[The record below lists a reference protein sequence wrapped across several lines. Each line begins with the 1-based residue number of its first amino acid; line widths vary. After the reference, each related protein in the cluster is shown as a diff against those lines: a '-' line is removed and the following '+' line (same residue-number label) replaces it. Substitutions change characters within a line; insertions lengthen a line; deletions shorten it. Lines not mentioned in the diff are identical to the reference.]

1 MKFDLKL
8 FAIAIFL
15 LAIPVLMAL
24 PQSFLVSD
32 VVLSNNLSSKQGQG
46 QQTPDEERRMP
57 LFGKITAIHNASLEI
72 SNANGD
78 TVTVKITSQTEFRK
92 DRQAAKRSDF
102 KVGDVIAVRG
112 QENPDHTWTAQ
123 TIGSR
128 SANGE
133 GRGPN
138 MQAGTL
144 GKDYVAGEVK
154 GVDAPKISVLRSDNV
169 TQTIELNE
177 DTSLRKGRDA
187 LGWAAK
193 PCAWRSF
200 AKTCGA
206 AELKSLA
213 PALLFLLVFASA
225 GFLHAQDPPPTPQ
238 DHSTPAESVASMPA
252 PVATSFQINGIV
264 KAGKTPLPGVTVTA
278 TNSLTGKKFTVATG
292 VNGTY
297 TFTGLPRG
305 RYVVRVEFMSFA
317 PQTQE
322 IVLKPETPTGKFD
335 AEMILA

>member
-1 MKFDLKL
+1 MKPDLKV

-32 VVLSNNLSSKQGQG
+32 VVLSQDTPSKHDQG
-46 QQTPDEERRMP
+46 QQSQDEGQRIP
-57 LFGKITAIHNASLEI
+57 LFGKITAIHDSTIEI
-72 SNANGD
+72 SNPNGG
-78 TVTVKITSQTEFRK
+78 TVTVKLTAQTEFRK
-92 DRQAAKRSDF
+92 DRQPAKRSDF

-123 TIGSR
+123 TIGAR

-187 LGWAAK
+187 ITMVDVQVGDHLLA
-193 PCAWRSF
+193 R
-200 AKTCGA
+200 GA
-206 AELKSLA
+206 LQDNVFVPKFVMVIGPEQWKRMQEMGGMRPGA
-213 PALLFLLVFASA
+213 PGGSGVGGVS
-225 GFLHAQDPPPTPQ
+225 QK
-238 DHSTPAESVASMPA
+238 PAEP
-252 PVATSFQINGIV
+252 PH
-264 KAGKTPLPGVTVTA
+264 
-278 TNSLTGKKFTVATG
+278 
-292 VNGTY
+292 
-297 TFTGLPRG
+297 
-305 RYVVRVEFMSFA
+305 
-317 PQTQE
+317 
-322 IVLKPETPTGKFD
+322 
-335 AEMILA
+335 